1 MSTATVPTTDVHD
14 EAIALVREAVNAYLP
29 VARARR
35 GAMDTTTWTQV
46 VNEVRD
52 VVAATN

>member
-1 MSTATVPTTDVHD
+1 MSTLTITDVHD
-14 EAIALVREAVNAYLP
+14 EAIALVREAVTAYLP

-35 GAMDTTTWTQV
+35 VEMDPQTWSLV

-52 VVAATN
+52 VVAHTA